1 MNACVAGCSNPSS
14 STIKARPYHFE
25 IVIKSQKEFGCHL
38 TLLTFVTLDGMWTPL
53 VEDCVMGY
61 RSERRKFPR
70 FEISFP
76 ITFRLFR
83 GDTPPSDSQFI
94 EAIGTS
100 TRGRVGNVSLEG
112 LFIEANPTE
121 DQVSEIMRA
130 KQARGQ
136 FDIEIETRLMGE
148 DIRLMGR
155 VVWYDII
162 LPKEAPYYLR
172 AGVFLGELDSQNQEV
187 WNSLISTV
195 QE

>member
-1 MNACVAGCSNPSS
+1 
-14 STIKARPYHFE
+14 
-25 IVIKSQKEFGCHL
+25 
-38 TLLTFVTLDGMWTPL
+38 
-53 VEDCVMGY
+53 MGY

-76 ITFRLFR
+76 ITFRLFP
-83 GDTPPSDSQFI
+83 GDTLPGDSQSI

-130 KQARGQ
+130 KQGRGQ
-136 FDIEIETRLMGE
+136 FDIEIETRMMGE
-148 DIRLMGR
+148 DVRLMGR

-172 AGVFLGELDSQNQEV
+172 AGVFLGELDSQSPEV
-187 WNSLISTV
+187 WNSLISTL